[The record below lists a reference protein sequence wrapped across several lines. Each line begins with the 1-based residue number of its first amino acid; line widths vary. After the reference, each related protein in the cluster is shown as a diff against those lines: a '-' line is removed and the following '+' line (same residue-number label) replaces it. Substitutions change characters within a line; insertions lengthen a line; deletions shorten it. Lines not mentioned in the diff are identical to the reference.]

1 MNLKD
6 LKTKANNQRKSNKK
20 LVSQLKKKKGI
31 LVDEI
36 FNSTHDEVFECT
48 DCLKCAN
55 CCKTTG
61 PMFTNKDID
70 KISKHLNQKPV
81 NFIHQYLKIDEDG
94 DYVLQ
99 KVPCSFLSTDNY
111 CSIYDVR
118 PKACAEYPH
127 TNRTKQHQ
135 ILNLNLK
142 NTEVCPAVFEIF
154 EKIKTQIT

>member
-70 KISKHLNQKPV
+70 KISKHLKRLPIFFRSRCCDIRNR
-81 NFIHQYLKIDEDG
+81 
-94 DYVLQ
+94 Q
-99 KVPCSFLSTDNY
+99 KVLPL
-111 CSIYDVR
+111 
-118 PKACAEYPH
+118 
-127 TNRTKQHQ
+127 
-135 ILNLNLK
+135 
-142 NTEVCPAVFEIF
+142 
-154 EKIKTQIT
+154 

>member
-1 MNLKD
+1 MNLD
-6 LKTKANNQRKSNKK
+6 ELKKKATAERKSNKK
-20 LVSQLKKKKGI
+20 LVQKLKKKKGKEVDSI
-31 LVDEI
+31 LNDAHEEI
-36 FNSTHDEVFECT
+36 FKCV

-61 PMFTNKDID
+61 PLFINKDID
-70 KISKHLNQKPV
+70 RISKHLNQKPS
-81 NFIHQYLKIDEDG
+81 NFIKDYLRIDEDG

-99 KVPCSFLSTDNY
+99 SVPCPFLGVDNY

-127 TNRTKQHQ
+127 TDRSKQQQ

-142 NTEVCPAVFEIF
+142 NTEVCPGVFEIF
-154 EKIKTQIT
+154 EKIKSFV